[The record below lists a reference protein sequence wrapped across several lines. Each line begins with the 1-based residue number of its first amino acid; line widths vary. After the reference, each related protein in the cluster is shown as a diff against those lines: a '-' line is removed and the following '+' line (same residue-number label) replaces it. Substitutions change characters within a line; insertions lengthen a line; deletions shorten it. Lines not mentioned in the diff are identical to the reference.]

1 VPWIGREGG
10 RDEYRVGGRKGG
22 KDGTYVEVLNQ
33 GFSGPAELQQDVA
46 TVREVRL
53 RVRIGIE

>member
-1 VPWIGREGG
+1 
-10 RDEYRVGGRKGG
+10 VGGRKGG